1 MNLLSPFK
9 IPQTGGLDKPLNVH
23 RFLEALKF
31 AFGARSWVTD
41 PAYVAGK
48 DRDRL
53 DEIWTKE
60 WADAVRPKIQDVS
73 VGRETTKCSAV
84 QRHAAQ
90 RTGRG

>member
-1 MNLLSPFK
+1 VLIALMNLLSPFK

-41 PAYVAGK
+41 PAYVTGK

-53 DEIWTKE
+53 DEIWTQE

-73 VGRETTKCSAV
+73 CSA
-84 QRHAAQ
+84 R
-90 RTGRG
+90 GRADELLGAG